1 MHELNRNV
9 LLPPSQ
15 VTASSCIRFSDE
27 LKMRHFCETEI
38 KHDMPFH
45 TRLQFSYPG
54 TKPCDEAEQESSL
67 EESSQLGVTEK
78 ENFVKEEGLRVFF

>member
-1 MHELNRNV
+1 
-9 LLPPSQ
+9 
-15 VTASSCIRFSDE
+15 
-27 LKMRHFCETEI
+27 
-38 KHDMPFH
+38 MPFH

-78 ENFVKEEGLRVFF
+78 ENFIKEEGLRVFF

>member
-1 MHELNRNV
+1 
-9 LLPPSQ
+9 
-15 VTASSCIRFSDE
+15 
-27 LKMRHFCETEI
+27 MRHFCETEI

-54 TKPCDEAEQESSL
+54 TKTCDEAEQESSL
-67 EESSQLGVTEK
+67 EESSQHGVTEK